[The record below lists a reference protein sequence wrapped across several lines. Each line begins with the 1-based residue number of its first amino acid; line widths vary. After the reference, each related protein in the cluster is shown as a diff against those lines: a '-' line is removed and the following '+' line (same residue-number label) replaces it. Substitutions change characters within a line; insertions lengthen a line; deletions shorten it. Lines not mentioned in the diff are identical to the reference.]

1 VSRIS
6 NYFLSALI
14 LHLSH
19 LKVTMDG
26 FTTLTHDLAQYILIF
41 NNLKMEELGGNSL
54 VKEDTSNTEAKES
67 LRWEKEQLD
76 QIQHAFKIL
85 NELPGLYTCEPN
97 SLKDFCSEGK
107 LVDLKKD
114 VIKDYIKNREDYQN
128 WFLQNL

>member
-1 VSRIS
+1 
-6 NYFLSALI
+6 
-14 LHLSH
+14 
-19 LKVTMDG
+19 
-26 FTTLTHDLAQYILIF
+26 LIF

-54 VKEDTSNTEAKES
+54 VKEDTSDTEAKES

-85 NELPGLYTCEPN
+85 NELPGLYTCEPS